1 MPAKNLLRPNQV
13 EETKRELSQLD
24 GMLNSA
30 PHERRHITD
39 IGGMKRRRDRIA
51 DQLEAETP
59 RPYAPN
65 ERDQAVTRFKKLAE
79 NIKEG
84 MPSSEVMRRNPP
96 GAVQRNLWWHKKNKE
111 TIPEYKNMALRLL
124 AGGDEVLDPSVGDAA
139 VNIEMLR
146 PHTTSHDMAMD
157 GAQIPKEQ
165 EMHLN
170 EVNSVTFSEEQVET
184 LTEIDPELASQLALL
199 SGDQRFAVKEMLS
212 RVLGVVEE
220 EKEVEVSSTDINP
233 LPTSANMK
241 INELRSIASSNGIK
255 SFQRTKDN
263 LREELI
269 SKGLVRE

>member
-1 MPAKNLLRPNQV
+1 
-13 EETKRELSQLD
+13 
-24 GMLNSA
+24 
-30 PHERRHITD
+30 
-39 IGGMKRRRDRIA
+39 
-51 DQLEAETP
+51 
-59 RPYAPN
+59 
-65 ERDQAVTRFKKLAE
+65 
-79 NIKEG
+79 
-84 MPSSEVMRRNPP
+84 SEVMRRNPP

-146 PHTTSHDMAMD
+146 PHTTSHDMNMD
-157 GAQIPKEQ
+157 GAQIPKEK

-170 EVNSVTFSEEQVET
+170 KVNSVTFSEEQVET

>member
-1 MPAKNLLRPNQV
+1 
-13 EETKRELSQLD
+13 
-24 GMLNSA
+24 
-30 PHERRHITD
+30 
-39 IGGMKRRRDRIA
+39 
-51 DQLEAETP
+51 
-59 RPYAPN
+59 
-65 ERDQAVTRFKKLAE
+65 
-79 NIKEG
+79 
-84 MPSSEVMRRNPP
+84 
-96 GAVQRNLWWHKKNKE
+96 
-111 TIPEYKNMALRLL
+111 
-124 AGGDEVLDPSVGDAA
+124 
-139 VNIEMLR
+139 
-146 PHTTSHDMAMD
+146 
-157 GAQIPKEQ
+157 
-165 EMHLN
+165 MHLN
-170 EVNSVTFSEEQVET
+170 KVNSVTFSEEQVET